1 MNNYKNGKVI
11 KVVQENEKIQLK
23 KKIKEKKSDLARFE
37 WQVDDWILDGELT
50 EEEEIEF
57 EEEINNLVQEI
68 ASLENTLKLIN

>member
-50 EEEEIEF
+50 EEEIEF